1 MTETTAEPSG
11 FPATCKKIV
20 DSNVFQ
26 FFILGV
32 ILCAAALVGIETY
45 YPEPTT
51 DNVETLRKH
60 QQSIQWLE
68 LLNQVVLWIFVLEAA
83 IKMAQHGSRFHRYF
97 RDPWNVFDFSIVVV
111 CFLPVNASYA
121 AVLRLAR
128 IMRALRL
135 MTAVPQLQLI
145 VGALIRS
152 IPSMGYVGIL
162 LALNFY
168 VYAVMGVFLFR
179 ENDPTHFCDLP
190 RAMLTLFRVV
200 TLEDWTDVMYINM
213 YGSDSYGGYE
223 DLSTNDTG
231 VERVSGANPIIGA
244 AYFVSFVMFGTMI
257 MLNLFIGVIINSMDE
272 ARAERD
278 HEEQLEKRRL
288 GIEPDIE
295 DDIDDINRQL
305 EELQDSLQRLK
316 VRVRNEDD

>member
-1 MTETTAEPSG
+1 MSESAPSPHG
-11 FPATCKKIV
+11 LPAFCKSV
-20 DSNVFQ
+20 ADSNLFQ

-32 ILCAAALVGIETY
+32 ILLAATLVGIETY
-45 YPEPTT
+45 YPEPPASEP
-51 DNVETLRKH
+51 VALEKH
-60 QQSIQWLE
+60 EASTGLLN
-68 LLNQVVLWIFVLEAA
+68 LLNQIVLWIFVIEAV
-83 IKMAQHGSRFHRYF
+83 IKMAQHGSKFYRYF
-97 RDPWNVFDFSIVVV
+97 ADPWNVFDFLIVVV

-179 ENDPTHFCDLP
+179 ENDPVHFCDLP

-231 VERVSGANPIIGA
+231 VERVSGASPAIGA
-244 AYFVSFVMFGTMI
+244 AYFVTFVMFGTMI

-272 ARAERD
+272 AQVERD
-278 HEEQLEKRRL
+278 REEQLAKRKM
-288 GIEPDIE
+288 GVEPDLE
-295 DDIDDINRQL
+295 DDIDDIDRQIL
-305 EELQDSLQRLK
+305 DLQESLQRLK
-316 VRVRNEDD
+316 QRVRSS